1 MTLPL
6 GNLLQK
12 GNETAYCRDT
22 EILFLNLESQFLCEL
37 FVVGQSSYSFSEKY
51 LIINN
56 VVSALYLLSCY
67 CLHL

>member
-22 EILFLNLESQFLCEL
+22 EILFLNLGS
-37 FVVGQSSYSFSEKY
+37 
-51 LIINN
+51 
-56 VVSALYLLSCY
+56 
-67 CLHL
+67 